1 MWLLTE
7 GVDEFAVPTPG
18 KGLTDFP
25 ENLKAS
31 MEKGLDPKYIENF
44 FLKIEDSAK
53 KLNNSIA
60 NGMQST
66 SKAIETTLFKVY
78 ENTQLYGIEFA
89 DSSTFLT
96 QVGNSMGRLIPI
108 QEKLITDSLIFGK
121 AIGMSADEVGKTIGS
136 MTKIGLSQESA
147 YKVMENTYKTARKFG
162 VDAKTLI
169 GTVTGNLQKAQ
180 IYGFKGGV
188 DGLTKMAVQAQ
199 KIGISIELAQKTA
212 EKILEGGPEA
222 AIEMAAEMQML
233 GGSVGALADPFQLLN
248 MAQNDIGGIQDALV
262 NASAKAVDFN
272 EKTGD
277 FKIPA
282 AEAQRMRLQ
291 AKALGLT
298 YQELADASIKQRRE
312 QEIMSRIPLSAGYS
326 DEQKALISSMAE
338 LKDGKVMVQLPGM
351 EGMVEASKL
360 TDKQLGE
367 LKKVQEVDK
376 LSMEDVAKQ
385 QLSTQSNMAL
395 SLSNIEK
402 VGVFGMGI
410 EKGRKIP
417 EIGKELTYAGDK
429 KPYEDLL
436 KTSKTTF
443 EDQGDGVINMYRGAV
458 DLTGNMFTTF
468 TNELSKLVEK
478 LAKFEFG
485 KVKPEN
491 TEGKTTPMGLNTTP
505 VKTEGKTTP
514 MGKEVGKTAFNSVK
528 SIETTL
534 PKSIEGVEL
543 SKVETIAKNIQTT
556 STNNENVTISGGFN
570 VTLDINSNIPSNL
583 LPSVIDS
590 SDLKDKITTIAS
602 SKIEERLSKNWSRK
616 IGNYG

>member
-1 MWLLTE
+1 
-7 GVDEFAVPTPG
+7 
-18 KGLTDFP
+18 
-25 ENLKAS
+25 
-31 MEKGLDPKYIENF
+31 
-44 FLKIEDSAK
+44 
-53 KLNNSIA
+53 
-60 NGMQST
+60 
-66 SKAIETTLFKVY
+66 
-78 ENTQLYGIEFA
+78 
-89 DSSTFLT
+89 
-96 QVGNSMGRLIPI
+96 
-108 QEKLITDSLIFGK
+108 
-121 AIGMSADEVGKTIGS
+121 
-136 MTKIGLSQESA
+136 
-147 YKVMENTYKTARKFG
+147 
-162 VDAKTLI
+162 
-169 GTVTGNLQKAQ
+169 
-180 IYGFKGGV
+180 
-188 DGLTKMAVQAQ
+188 
-199 KIGISIELAQKTA
+199 
-212 EKILEGGPEA
+212 
-222 AIEMAAEMQML
+222 
-233 GGSVGALADPFQLLN
+233 
-248 MAQNDIGGIQDALV
+248 
-262 NASAKAVDFN
+262 
-272 EKTGD
+272 
-277 FKIPA
+277 
-282 AEAQRMRLQ
+282 
-291 AKALGLT
+291 
-298 YQELADASIKQRRE
+298 
-312 QEIMSRIPLSAGYS
+312 
-326 DEQKALISSMAE
+326 
-338 LKDGKVMVQLPGM
+338 
-351 EGMVEASKL
+351 MVEASKL

-443 EDQGDGVINMYRGAV
+443 EDQGDGVIKMYRGAV
-458 DLTGNMFTTF
+458 DLTSTMFTNF

-485 KVKPEN
+485 VEPEKKVGE
-491 TEGKTTPMGLNTTP
+491 TTPIGKEPIPEKKVGETTP
-505 VKTEGKTTP
+505 I
-514 MGKEVGKTAFNSVK
+514 GKELGKTAFNSVK

-602 SKIEERLSKNWSRK
+602 SKIEERLSKDWSRK